1 MTQNNEYMGGENFDL
16 RDILIRGRKMNLK
29 KKTEFFDSFVNEL
42 LSSKQMLHLRCI
54 SSPADREVKVVDA
67 YTGEVKSMLMF
78 GSNNYLGLA
87 NHPYIK
93 EFVRKIIEKFGAGI
107 GGPPLLN
114 GYTALHRELEE
125 RLAHLKGAEDVLIFS
140 SGYGANVGLV
150 SALMN
155 NEDLVVYDSYSHASF
170 HDGIKMSGAQAVHFS
185 HNDIELLEQTL
196 ERTESMNF
204 KDRFVGV
211 EGVYSMDGDIS
222 PLDKIVPICK
232 RNNAI
237 LIVDD
242 AHGTG
247 VMGKNGSG
255 TAEHFGLDGEVDITM
270 GTFSKTFAVTGG
282 FVAASK
288 SIINYLRFFA
298 RSYMFSASLPPT
310 VVATVLAALDVME
323 KEPELISRLKE
334 NVNYTDKCLK
344 HLGFPSN
351 NLTPIFPLI
360 VPAEMNIRKAA
371 YDFHQ
376 KGIFIN
382 SVEYPAVPK
391 TQQRFR
397 ISIMATHTKN
407 DIDRL
412 MEAITE
418 IWHNNKSEVKTNMET
433 STFLSNT
440 KKVLF
445 N

>member
-1 MTQNNEYMGGENFDL
+1 MANTNEYMGGENFDL
-16 RDILIRGRKMNLK
+16 RDILIRGRKMNLQ
-29 KKTEFFDSFVNEL
+29 KKTEFFDSFLDSL
-42 LSSKQMLHLRCI
+42 LSNKQMIHLRCI
-54 SSPADREVKVVDA
+54 SSAADRIVKVIDS
-67 YTGEVKSMLMF
+67 YTGETRSMLMF

-93 EFVRKIIEKFGAGI
+93 EFVCRMIQKYGAGI

-114 GYTALHRELEE
+114 GYTALHHELEE
-125 RLAHLKGAEDVLIFS
+125 RLAHLKGAEDVLLFS

-155 NEDLVVYDSYSHASF
+155 SEDLVVYDSYSHASF
-170 HDGIKMSGAQAVHFS
+170 HDGIKMSGVQAVHFS
-185 HNDIELLEQTL
+185 HNDVELLEQTL

-211 EGVYSMDGDIS
+211 EGVYSMDGDVAQ
-222 PLDKIVPICK
+222 LDKIIPICK
-232 RNNAI
+232 KNNSI

-247 VMGKNGSG
+247 VMGIRGSG
-255 TAEHFGLDGEVDITM
+255 TAEHFGLEGDVDITM

-298 RSYMFSASLPPT
+298 RSYMFSASLPPS

-323 KEPELISRLKE
+323 KEPELQQKLRDNI
-334 NVNYTDKCLK
+334 NYTTACLNQ
-344 HLGFPSN
+344 LGFPANS
-351 NLTPIFPLI
+351 LTPIFPLM
-360 VPAEMNIRKAA
+360 VPVDMNIRNAA
-371 YDFHQ
+371 FEFHQ

-382 SVEYPAVPK
+382 SIEYPAVPK
-391 TQQRFR
+391 SQQRFR
-397 ISIMATHTKN
+397 ISIMATHTKE

-412 MEAITE
+412 MEVISEIWRNNKPEQTE
-418 IWHNNKSEVKTNMET
+418 IVHAKTN
-433 STFLSNT
+433 
-440 KKVLF
+440 KVLV

>member
-1 MTQNNEYMGGENFDL
+1 
-16 RDILIRGRKMNLK
+16 MNLK
-29 KKTEFFDSFVNEL
+29 KKTEFFDSFIDEL
-42 LSSKQMLHLRCI
+42 LNNKQMLHLRCI
-54 SSPADREVKVVDA
+54 SSPADREVKVVDS
-67 YTGEVKSMLMF
+67 YTGEVRSMLMF

-87 NHPYIK
+87 NHPFVK
-93 EFVRKIIEKFGAGI
+93 EFVQKIIEKFGAGI

-125 RLAHLKGAEDVLIFS
+125 RLAHLKGTEDALIFS

-155 NEDLVVYDSYSHASF
+155 NEDLVVHDSYSHASF

-185 HNDIELLEQTL
+185 HNDVELLEQTL
-196 ERTESMNF
+196 ERTQSMNF

-211 EGVYSMDGDIS
+211 EGVYSMDGDVA

-247 VMGKNGSG
+247 VMGKKGSG
-255 TAEHFGLDGEVDITM
+255 TAEHFGLEDEVDIIM

-310 VVATVLAALDVME
+310 VVATVLAALYVME
-323 KEPELISRLKE
+323 KEPELVNKLKD
-334 NVNYTDKCLK
+334 NINYTTQCLTQ
-344 HLGFPSN
+344 LGFPANS
-351 NLTPIFPLI
+351 LTPIFPLR
-360 VPAEMNIRKAA
+360 VPVNMNIRDASFK
-371 YDFHQ
+371 FHQ

-382 SVEYPAVPK
+382 SIEYPAVPK
-391 TQQRFR
+391 SQQRFR
-397 ISIMATHTKN
+397 ISIMATHTKE

-412 MEAITE
+412 MEAISE
-418 IWHNNKSEVKTNMET
+418 IWQNNVPEPEKKTE
-433 STFLSNT
+433 SIKVYFSN